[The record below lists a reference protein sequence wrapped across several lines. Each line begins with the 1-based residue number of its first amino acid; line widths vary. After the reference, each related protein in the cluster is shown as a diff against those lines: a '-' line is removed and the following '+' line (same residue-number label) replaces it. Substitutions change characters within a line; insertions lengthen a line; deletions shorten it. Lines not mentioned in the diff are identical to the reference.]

1 MESEPKIIK
10 TVLFYDTRKTNENTD
25 NEIESFHFTK
35 TSVLFNDVVQTYPY
49 NLCIITFMDITKQG
63 M

>member
-1 MESEPKIIK
+1 MTLGKLMK
-10 TVLFYDTRKTNENTD
+10 TRTMRLKVF
-25 NEIESFHFTK
+25 IFTK